1 MLTLTIAIRM
11 HTYISIFR
19 HWRTILATEKFAPC
33 LDNDIFRNNF
43 LLIMEVVLTPLLFLS
58 SIPQRWWCIR
68 RITLLTMSVAAI
80 VGHTSCR
87 SCSLLSLYCCIAR
100 AHYKRIVII
109 FKFSILFCRDCICVL
124 YTWRMRGWTLLMF
137 HTAMIG
143 VECLF
148 NS

>member
-1 MLTLTIAIRM
+1 MLTPNSPIQM
-11 HTYISIFR
+11 HTYISILR
-19 HWRTILATEKFAPC
+19 YWRKIPATEKFAPC
-33 LDNDIFRNNF
+33 LDNDIFRNYF

-80 VGHTSCR
+80 VEHTSCR
-87 SCSLLSLYCCIAR
+87 WCSLLSLYCCAR

-109 FKFSILFCRDCICVL
+109 FKFSISFCCHCICVL